1 MPYVLGL
8 DGGGTK
14 SDALLV
20 AEDGTAVAQTYG
32 TSTNMQVVGA
42 QKAAETI
49 LNLIKDCCTKQRCS
63 SSDIGAVVLGLA
75 GAGREADRT
84 ELLNQLQSLAAAQS
98 VTLNKI
104 IIETDARIAVEAA
117 FAGSSG
123 IVVIA
128 GTGSIGLYRTDD
140 KQFLRAGGWGRIL
153 GDEGSGYAI
162 ARDALAAV
170 MLEYDGRGP
179 QTSLTAKALDYFQVS
194 TPEELITKIYYD
206 KVDIQVFTSRVYR
219 AADEGDAVAKEILEN
234 NANALVKIVQVLIS
248 KGKERKRYPVVLMG
262 GVLEKEN
269 SYSKLVREKMTQ
281 SVPNILLMKP
291 KFPIVFG
298 AALMGLNALAQ

>member
-1 MPYVLGL
+1 
-8 DGGGTK
+8 
-14 SDALLV
+14 
-20 AEDGTAVAQTYG
+20 
-32 TSTNMQVVGA
+32 MQVVGA

-49 LNLIKDCCTKQRCS
+49 LNLVKDCCTKQGCKS
-63 SSDIGAVVLGLA
+63 SEIGVIVLGLA
-75 GAGREADRT
+75 GAGRESDRT
-84 ELLNQLQSLAAAQS
+84 ELLNQLQSAASAQS

-104 IIETDARIAVEAA
+104 IIETDARIAIEAA

-140 KQFLRAGGWGRIL
+140 QQFLRAGGWGRIL

-170 MLEYDGRGP
+170 LLEYDGRGP
-179 QTSLTAKALDYFQVS
+179 QTSLSAKALDYFQVP
-194 TPEELITKIYYD
+194 TPEELITKIYSD
-206 KVDIQVFTSRVYR
+206 KIDIQVFTSRVFR
-219 AADEGDAVAKEILEN
+219 AADEGDAVAKEILEK
-234 NANALVKIVQVLIS
+234 NANALVNIVQTLIA

-269 SYSKLVREKMTQ
+269 PYSKLVKEKMTQ
-281 SVPNILLMKP
+281 AVPNILLMKS
-291 KFPIVFG
+291 KFPTVFG
-298 AALMGLNALAQ
+298 AALMGLNALG

>member
-20 AEDGTAVAQTYG
+20 GEDGTAVAQALG
-32 TSTNMQVVGA
+32 GSTNMQVVGA

-49 LNLIKDCCTKQRCS
+49 ATLIKDCCAKQGCKS
-63 SSDIGAVVLGLA
+63 SEIGAVVLGLA
-75 GAGREADRT
+75 GAGRESDRT
-84 ELLNQLQSLAAAQS
+84 ELLNQLQSVAAAQ
-98 VTLNKI
+98 TIILNNV
-104 IIETDARIAVEAA
+104 IIETDARIAIEAA

-140 KQFLRAGGWGRIL
+140 QQFHRAGGWGRIL
-153 GDEGSGYAI
+153 GDEGSSYAI

-170 MLEYDGRGP
+170 MLAYDGRGP
-179 QTSLTAKALDYFQVS
+179 QTSLTAKALDYFQVT

-206 KVDIQVFTSRVYR
+206 KIDIQVFTSRVFR
-219 AADEGDAVAKEILEN
+219 AYDEGDTVAKEILEK
-234 NANALVKIVQVLIS
+234 NADALVKIVQTLIS

-262 GVLEKEN
+262 GLLDKEN
-269 SYSKLVREKMTQ
+269 AYSKLVKEKMTQ
-281 SVPNILLMKP
+281 SVPNILLMKS
-291 KFPIVFG
+291 KFPTVFG
-298 AALMGLNALAQ
+298 AALMGLNALS